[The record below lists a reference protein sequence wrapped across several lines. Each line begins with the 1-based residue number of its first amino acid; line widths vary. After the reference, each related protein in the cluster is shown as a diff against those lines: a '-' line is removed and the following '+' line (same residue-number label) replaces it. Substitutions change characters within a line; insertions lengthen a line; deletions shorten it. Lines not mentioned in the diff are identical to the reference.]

1 MEEYFNT
8 NPAFDLI
15 EQLDTTLHTEVWKA
29 LQTNLK
35 RTVVLHIL
43 KPESANNPQ
52 EREHFLA
59 VARNFAKIKSE
70 GVASVFDIISEGN
83 FHYVVMEYVEGP
95 TLDDLA
101 HHAQKLTVEQIL
113 KIALSIASSFE
124 QLWQAGHIIHRN
136 LKSSVIRLDSRGIA
150 KLVDFSLAHI
160 NTTPQA
166 QSSLD
171 DGNIVGTPGFIS
183 PEQVQGVEHLT
194 TQSDMYALG
203 AVLYHLSTGVQPFY
217 NADPLVTLNAQL
229 REQLTPPHLRNT
241 KLPVVFSWFI
251 HRLMMKNPDNRYAH
265 WGEVVQDLHRML
277 ANQQPSCVTPTESF
291 ISTIDIGPLIKP
303 ATAKKPA
310 TKIKKNTQHVSLAE
324 KEHHAEIRR
333 ENAIKNS
340 VAWLILVAWL
350 GTLFWFRAIVQ
361 KDPQSMP
368 PSETEFARAVR
379 DGAATQPEPRDT
391 SLDRPVQ
398 PVASEPPAV
407 TAVEPPA
414 AAVTQTQMAPP
425 VAPPAHPEPVAAPAP
440 ATVEPPAP
448 QVEKPKVVPPPVE
461 KAPPPKP
468 VLAESP
474 SETLEIHLVEAI
486 SKGDAEACVKLLSES
501 TEHFRDKAGMLALL
515 QKAPSVVALVEASA
529 RTLVGRPVPLLR
541 NGRERIVTP
550 RQVGNGIIQ
559 VEANGRTVDLPIA
572 ILTPDEK
579 LNWIDPPSTP
589 AESLTYCLF
598 LMHTAKRAEVE
609 KQAENCPLFKRYLQ
623 KAAALTTS
631 P

>member
-1 MEEYFNT
+1 MEEYFNS
-8 NPAFDLI
+8 NPAFDLV
-15 EQLDTTLHTEVWKA
+15 ERLDSTLHTEVWKA
-29 LQTNLK
+29 IQTNLK

-43 KPESANNPQ
+43 KPESAADPR

-59 VARNFAKIKSE
+59 IARSFAKIKSE
-70 GVASVFDIISEGN
+70 SVASIFDIISDADY
-83 FHYVVMEYVEGP
+83 HYVVMEYVEGP

-101 HHAQKLTVEQIL
+101 HHKHAVTVEQAL
-113 KIALSIASSFE
+113 KIGLSIASCFE
-124 QLWQAGHIIHRN
+124 QLWQGQHIIHRN
-136 LKSSVIRLDSRGIA
+136 LKSSVVRLDSRGIA
-150 KLVDFSLAHI
+150 KLVDFSLAIMQKSPHM
-160 NTTPQA
+160 
-166 QSSLD
+166 QSTLD

-229 REQLTPPHLRNT
+229 REQLVPPHVLNPKFPT
-241 KLPVVFSWFI
+241 VFSWLI
-251 HRLMMKNPDNRYAH
+251 HRLMMKNPTNRYAN
-265 WGEVVQDLHRML
+265 WALVIQDLHLML
-277 ANQQPSCVTPTESF
+277 ANQVPSCVTPQESF
-291 ISTIDIGPLIKP
+291 ISTIDIAPLLKP
-303 ATAKKPA
+303 ATSKKPA
-310 TKIKKNTQHVSLAE
+310 TKIKTKPHVVSLAE
-324 KEHHAEIRR
+324 KEHHEEIRR
-333 ENAIKNS
+333 ENRIKAI

-350 GTLFWFRAIVQ
+350 GTIFWFRAIFQ
-361 KDPQSMP
+361 KDPQALTQ
-368 PSETEFARAVR
+368 SETPPTNDVHAVADPVTVSPAPER
-379 DGAATQPEPRDT
+379 EQPMETPA
-391 SLDRPVQ
+391 
-398 PVASEPPAV
+398 PVAVAPEHPAV
-407 TAVEPPA
+407 VEPA
-414 AAVTQTQMAPP
+414 AP
-425 VAPPAHPEPVAAPAP
+425 VHVPTPKPTPVAAPAP
-440 ATVEPPAP
+440 ATVEPPAS
-448 QVEKPKVVPPPVE
+448 QVEKPQATPPVE
-461 KAPPPKP
+461 KAPPPPPPKP
-468 VLAESP
+468 ALADDP

-486 SKGDAEACVKLLSES
+486 SKGDAEACIKLLSES

-515 QKAPSVVALVEASA
+515 QKAPSVTALVEASA

-579 LNWIDPPSTP
+579 LNWIDPPATAP
-589 AESLTYCLF
+589 ESFSYCLL
-598 LMHTAKRAEVE
+598 LMQTAKRSEVE